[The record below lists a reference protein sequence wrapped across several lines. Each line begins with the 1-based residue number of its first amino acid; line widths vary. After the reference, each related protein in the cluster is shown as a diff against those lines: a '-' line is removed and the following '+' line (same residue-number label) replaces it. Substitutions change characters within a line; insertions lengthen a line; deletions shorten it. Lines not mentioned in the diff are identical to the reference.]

1 MPRKSPTPKTD
12 TKEQECH
19 SNFHYHA
26 CAHAFG
32 GQFTRPFHDL
42 IEVQAPAVLPIVGGY
57 GNSRVDNFRFR
68 EFIHFNKAYT
78 HVSGSFQESDQS
90 NNTLATA
97 TLEGVNILDVLTADR
112 IVARLYTKHPRGEDE
127 GFVSMAG
134 SKFEN
139 LKIAGHSIDIEL
151 DFDLFKNIRNFA
163 EAQDAYKNN
172 AEFRKIAED
181 PLQTGQKLP
190 PQKPNGAYLCSL
202 VKEKNTKYPGVDR
215 SAHCFCVPGF
225 GKIFLAEVTIAHGER
240 TLTMFRLELGSS
252 IAGQGSGGYATSNGR
267 NIPPPP

>member
-1 MPRKSPTPKTD
+1 
-12 TKEQECH
+12 
-19 SNFHYHA
+19 
-26 CAHAFG
+26 
-32 GQFTRPFHDL
+32 
-42 IEVQAPAVLPIVGGY
+42 
-57 GNSRVDNFRFR
+57 
-68 EFIHFNKAYT
+68 
-78 HVSGSFQESDQS
+78 
-90 NNTLATA
+90 
-97 TLEGVNILDVLTADR
+97 
-112 IVARLYTKHPRGEDE
+112 
-127 GFVSMAG
+127 MAG

-139 LKIAGHSIDIEL
+139 LKIAGHRIDIEL

-181 PLQTGQKLP
+181 PFQTGQKLP

-215 SAHCFCVPGF
+215 SAHCFYVPGF

-252 IAGQGSGGYATSNGR
+252 IAGQGSGGYVTSNGK
-267 NIPPPP
+267 NYPPGG